1 MAPPGITGN
10 SSRKRS
16 ASPLP
21 SDENHR
27 YELRSKAKVVFL
39 FSNILKKAKVGQKL
53 GFLSLPA
60 ELRNMVYDLT
70 LVQRR
75 IIINCNRRNMRFRHN
90 RNHPVSG
97 PLIRTCKTVYADARA
112 LMYSA
117 TFELENMD
125 YLEKWLR
132 TLGSGAVD
140 IRDIRLTRSF
150 QAYFAQSYGVNLPVR
165 NQKDYRATTRQV
177 ARLLSGC
184 RHLENL
190 DLGFLYTKKFRTTPL
205 IENKDNPAYWQK
217 EARLLA
223 EMVFRDL
230 FVLLVAAKASGQTV
244 DQVASLPQ
252 IHHKNFECIK
262 HHPSN
267 VGNGNPQRETAC
279 HMKLLIAK
287 YIGNRSHPRKP
298 GSSAFLA

>member
-1 MAPPGITGN
+1 MAPPGVPGD

-21 SDENHR
+21 SDENDR
-27 YELRSKAKVVFL
+27 YELRSKAK
-39 FSNILKKAKVGQKL
+39 KAKVGKKL

-75 IIINCNRRNMRFRHN
+75 IIISWDRCKMRFRHH
-90 RNHPVSG
+90 RDHRVSG
-97 PLIRTCKTVYADARA
+97 SLLRTCKAVYADARA

-117 TFELENMD
+117 TFELENME
-125 YLEKWLR
+125 YLEEWLR

-150 QAYFAQSYGVNLPVR
+150 QASYAQSYGVNLPVWY
-165 NQKDYRATTRQV
+165 QGDYRATTRQV
-177 ARLLSGC
+177 AKLLSGC
-184 RHLENL
+184 HHLENL
-190 DLGFLYTKKFRTTPL
+190 ELGFLYTTKYQTTPL
-205 IENKDNPAYWQK
+205 IENTDNPPYWKK

-230 FVLLVAAKASGQTV
+230 FVLLVAAKASGKTV
-244 DQVASLPQ
+244 DQVASLAQ
-252 IHHKNFECIK
+252 IHHKNFECLK

-267 VGNGNPQRETAC
+267 VGKGNPHGETRC
-279 HMKLLIAK
+279 HMKLLVAK
-287 YIGNRSHPRKP
+287 YIANRSHPRKP
-298 GSSAFLA
+298 YIPAFLA

>member
-1 MAPPGITGN
+1 
-10 SSRKRS
+10 
-16 ASPLP
+16 
-21 SDENHR
+21 
-27 YELRSKAKVVFL
+27 
-39 FSNILKKAKVGQKL
+39 
-53 GFLSLPA
+53 
-60 ELRNMVYDLT
+60 MVYDLT

-75 IIINCNRRNMRFRHN
+75 IIINCDRRNMRFRHN

-97 PLIRTCKTVYADARA
+97 ALIRTCKTVYADARA

-150 QAYFAQSYGVNLPVR
+150 QASSAQRYGVNIPVW
-165 NQKDYRATTRQV
+165 NQRDYRATTRQV
-177 ARLLSGC
+177 AKLLSGC

-190 DLGFLYTKKFRTTPL
+190 DLGFSYTTKYQTTPL

-230 FVLLVAAKASGQTV
+230 FVLLVAAKASGKTV

-252 IHHKNFECIK
+252 NFKCAISLRPRK
-262 HHPSN
+262 
-267 VGNGNPQRETAC
+267 VGNGHPQRETAC

-298 GSSAFLA
+298 DSPASLA

>member
-1 MAPPGITGN
+1 M
-10 SSRKRS
+10 KH
-16 ASPLP
+16 P
-21 SDENHR
+21 S
-27 YELRSKAKVVFL
+27 LMVLSLKV
-39 FSNILKKAKVGQKL
+39 KVGQKL

-75 IIINCNRRNMRFRHN
+75 IIINWDRRNMRFRQH
-90 RNHPVSG
+90 RYHPVSG
-97 PLIRTCKTVYADARA
+97 ALIRTCKTVYADARA

-150 QAYFAQSYGVNLPVR
+150 QASSAQRYGVNIPVW
-165 NQKDYRATTRQV
+165 NQRDYRATTRQV
-177 ARLLSGC
+177 AKLLSGC

-190 DLGFLYTKKFRTTPL
+190 DLGFSYTTKYQTTPL
-205 IENKDNPAYWQK
+205 IENKDNPTIWQK

-230 FVLLVAAKASGQTV
+230 FVLLVAAKASGKTV

-252 IHHKNFECIK
+252 NFKCVILGPLPRK
-262 HHPSN
+262 

-298 GSSAFLA
+298 DSPASLA